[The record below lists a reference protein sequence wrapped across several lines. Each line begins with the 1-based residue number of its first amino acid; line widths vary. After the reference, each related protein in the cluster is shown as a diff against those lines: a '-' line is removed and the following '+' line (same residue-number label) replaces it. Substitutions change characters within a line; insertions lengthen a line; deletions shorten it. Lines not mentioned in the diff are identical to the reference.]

1 MYELRQDVNNEPI
14 LRQKKPQTL
23 LRFEVPTFAQG
34 VVATSLL
41 IILIVSAVP
50 YLQ

>member
-14 LRQKKPQTL
+14 LRQKKPQAL
-23 LRFEVPTFAQG
+23 LWGEIPTFAQG
-34 VVATSLL
+34 VVVTSLL
-41 IILIVSAVP
+41 IVLIVAAVP